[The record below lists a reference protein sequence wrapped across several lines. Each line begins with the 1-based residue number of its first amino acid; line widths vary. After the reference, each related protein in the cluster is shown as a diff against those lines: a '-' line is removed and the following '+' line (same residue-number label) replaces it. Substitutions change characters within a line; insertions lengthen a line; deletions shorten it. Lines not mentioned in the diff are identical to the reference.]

1 MTTVR
6 LTYKNTGPSKSVV
19 TLSKHGVRVA
29 TGYGVLV
36 LGELSHRLRLDT
48 DRVHSIAHHMEPI
61 PYFFESIDRNAI
73 LVRPKQPFF
82 DWVNSTFEDMDPIN
96 EKDECN
102 IYLVHE
108 KANNDEVLRWV
119 RLHFDDIF
127 MNELNDWCTDE
138 DRWPQKR
145 TYALFTQW
153 FSVEVHSMVLDLEDD
168 PVTKE

>member
-1 MTTVR
+1 
-6 LTYKNTGPSKSVV
+6 
-19 TLSKHGVRVA
+19 
-29 TGYGVLV
+29 
-36 LGELSHRLRLDT
+36 
-48 DRVHSIAHHMEPI
+48 MEPI

-82 DWVNSTFEDMDPIN
+82 VWVNSTFEDMDPIN

-127 MNELNDWCTDE
+127 MNELNDWCADE

-145 TYALFTQW
+145 TYALFTRW
-153 FSVEVHSMVLDLEDD
+153 FSVEVHSMVLDLEDE